1 MQNGLTMIFTLIGQI
16 VSLIDSFVLD
26 SVSQITFLDFL
37 IGMLCSLVISG
48 AVFAPYI
55 SAEYAE
61 SHAWLRFKRQD

>member
-55 SAEYAE
+55 SGEYAE
-61 SHAWLRFKRQD
+61 RHAWLKFKRQD